1 MRILLL
7 TDSNSSHSRKWA
19 LGLAARG
26 ISIGIFSISSP
37 CEDWYSASGIGMF
50 VPLKF
55 KQRIFSEGLFQK
67 LKYLRL
73 LNHLQKVIRVFKPD
87 LIHAHYASSYGL
99 LGAFSHF
106 HPLVTSVWGS
116 DVYDFPK
123 LSVFHK
129 ALLQFNLR
137 RSDRVLS
144 TSRVMA
150 LEAQQYTDKKIL
162 VTPFG
167 IDTSQFKPEVT
178 SDRTKDEIVI
188 GTIKSLEEKYGV
200 AYLIEA
206 FSILISRHPEVKLK
220 LLIVGAGS
228 LQKKLSL
235 LTSSLGIDSLTEFT
249 GSVPFGK
256 IVEYHNRL
264 DIYVAVSVDPSE
276 SFGVAILEASSCG
289 KPVVV
294 SNVGGLPEVVSDR
307 VTGIVVP
314 VRDAVTTAD
323 AIEKLV
329 LDPEL
334 RRRMGEQGRSRV
346 KEHYEWNDCVEQMIE
361 VYKESG
367 LEFNS

>member
-37 CEDWYSASGIGMF
+37 CEDWYSASGIEVF

-55 KQRIFSEGLFQK
+55 KQGIFSGGVFQK
-67 LKYLRL
+67 LNYLRL

-99 LGAFSHF
+99 LGALSHF

-129 ALLQFNLR
+129 AILQFNLR

-150 LEAQQYTDKKIL
+150 LEARQYTDKEIL

-167 IDTSQFKPEVT
+167 IDTSQFRPEMT
-178 SDRTKDEIVI
+178 SDRMKEEIVI
-188 GTIKSLEEKYGV
+188 GTVKSLEENYGV

-206 FSILISRHPEVKLK
+206 FSIVFHKHPEIKLK
-220 LLIVGAGS
+220 LLIVGGGS

-235 LTSSLGIDSLTEFT
+235 LTSSLGIDPVTEFT

-264 DIYVAVSVDPSE
+264 DIYVAVSIDE
-276 SFGVAILEASSCG
+276 SFGVAILEASACG

-294 SNVGGLPEVVSDR
+294 SNVGGLPEVVRDG

-314 VRDAVTTAD
+314 VRDAAKTAD

-329 LDPEL
+329 LDPAL
-334 RRRMGEQGRSRV
+334 RHSMGDRGRSHV
-346 KEHYEWNDCVEQMIE
+346 KENYEWSDCVQQMIE
-361 VYKESG
+361 IYKESG
-367 LEFNS
+367 LKLNS